1 MRMRIVVAV
10 AAFGLTILSGLPGQ
24 AAEKEAKGFVAV
36 RQFTMDANG
45 DLASSI
51 KAILTEEP
59 SLIAEVAIQA
69 QAIADTAKN
78 LPAMFPKD
86 ADNSHSYAL
95 KSVWEKPDE
104 FAAASKKLEEL
115 ASKLAETAKTGDVKA
130 SLAAFADMG
139 RNGCGACHN
148 EFRQKM

>member
-1 MRMRIVVAV
+1 MRMRIVVAG

-59 SLIAEVAIQA
+59 SLIGEVAIQA

-78 LPAMFPKD
+78 IPAMFPKD

-115 ASKLAETAKTGDVKA
+115 ASKLAETARTGDVKA

-148 EFRQKM
+148 DFRQKM

>member
-1 MRMRIVVAV
+1 MRMSVVVAG
-10 AAFGLTILSGLPGQ
+10 AAFGLTMLSGLPGQ

-45 DLASSI
+45 DLAGSI
-51 KAILTEEP
+51 KTILTEEP
-59 SLIAEVAIQA
+59 SLIGEVVIQA
-69 QAIADTAKN
+69 QAIADTARN
-78 LPAMFPKD
+78 LPSMFPKD
-86 ADNSHSYAL
+86 GDNAHSYAL

-104 FAAASKKLEEL
+104 FAAAAKKLHDL

-139 RNGCGACHN
+139 KNGCGACHDD
-148 EFRQKM
+148 FRQKM